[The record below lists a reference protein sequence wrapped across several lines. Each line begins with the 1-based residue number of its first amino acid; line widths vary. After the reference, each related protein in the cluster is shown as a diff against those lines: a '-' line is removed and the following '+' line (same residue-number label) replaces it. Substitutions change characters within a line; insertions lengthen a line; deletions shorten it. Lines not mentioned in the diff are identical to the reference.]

1 MVATDMFIRFQNSHI
16 FPLTKIKF
24 PLQRNAKWQV
34 KSDNFQ
40 QIFRLHLEECF
51 SLTYDN
57 PVKSIKTVSQTLF
70 I

>member
-1 MVATDMFIRFQNSHI
+1 MVATDMFIRFQNFLI
-16 FPLTKIKF
+16 FSLTKIKF

-51 SLTYDN
+51 SLTCDN
-57 PVKSIKTVSQTLF
+57 PVNTVSQTSF